1 MKLYI
6 KMVTGDGYK
15 TLKYFK
21 AWNMKLSGI
30 DINPCLIWNSTP
42 SYIIKTGT

>member
-1 MKLYI
+1 MSYNEKKKKIKSNQIIKNQITMKLYI

-21 AWNMKLSGI
+21 A
-30 DINPCLIWNSTP
+30 
-42 SYIIKTGT
+42 